1 VCYCSIVDPRKR
13 AWLLLLLVAL
23 VSGGAVY
30 TAVWLRSKP
39 IGVAAQL
46 KRMPER
52 DAAVFY
58 LDFAALRAAG
68 VLRLLDASQ
77 VAEDADYRRF
87 AQKINLDWRQDLD
100 SAMIALAPSGKYM
113 LVRGRFDWKSLR
125 SFARSSHGECNAG
138 GCRLPG
144 STRERHISFVPLQS
158 SLMALA
164 VSSDDDW
171 AVHRIEKAGSG
182 PDPVVPDA
190 PFWMRIPGSVLRSN
204 GDLPSG
210 TRMFAHSVEQ
220 ADTVTLMLVP
230 ASERLEARLDVAC
243 RTEKDAA
250 DMAAD
255 LTRVTTML
263 REMIEREHQ
272 KPNPSDLSGVLTS
285 GTFHSDGKRV
295 LGSWPIEH
303 SFLETLL
310 STP

>member
-1 VCYCSIVDPRKR
+1 VDSKKR
-13 AWLLLLLVAL
+13 AWLLLLLVAIIT
-23 VSGGAVY
+23 GGAVF
-30 TAVWLRSKP
+30 TAVWLRSRP

-46 KRMPER
+46 RRMPER
-52 DAAVFY
+52 NAVVFF
-58 LDFAALRAAG
+58 LDFAALRRAG
-68 VLRLLDASQ
+68 VLRLLEGSQ

-87 AQKINLDWRQDLD
+87 AQKINLDWREDLD

-125 SFARSSHGECNAG
+125 AYVLGAHGECNAG

-144 STRERHISFVPLQS
+144 STPERHISFLQLQS
-158 SLMALA
+158 GLMALA
-164 VSSDDDW
+164 VSPDDDW
-171 AVHRIEKAGSG
+171 AVHRIEKSGSG
-182 PDPVVPDA
+182 PDPEIPDA
-190 PFWMRIPGSVLRSN
+190 PFWVRIPGAVLKSN

-243 RTEKDAA
+243 RNDRDAS

-255 LTRVTTML
+255 LTRVTAML
-263 REMIEREHQ
+263 RDMIEREHQ
-272 KPNPSDLSGVLTS
+272 KPNPADLSGVLTS
-285 GTFHSDGKRV
+285 GSFHSDGRRV

-303 SFLETLL
+303 AFVQNLL
-310 STP
+310 SNP